1 MRKNIHDFSSFA
13 KIYEAGNDI
22 NLIIG
27 DSITPII
34 LKNSKSLDILGNA
47 GSERTLWK
55 PGMGVKWLKE
65 AVSRYPVTPNVKNLV
80 INIGTNGA
88 FNPKD
93 DIKGLIQEVRRAFP
107 SARLFVVQGS
117 WGWGYNKNVT
127 PEKVKT
133 YYERFRNEGVNVID
147 PPIGNVKD
155 PHTDLP
161 IYQEIGNAIDR
172 AISLGLQRV
181 SPEETTS
188 ADQSKTQATGTI
200 ISRSG
205 DPYKYKVENDHWLAK
220 REDHSR
226 WYEITGKDFKP
237 AYQVSID
244 ILDSE
249 NPNLRTLE
257 APKRSKKPD
266 TEGGPATT
274 ILPVEKGSDPQKLDP
289 EVSEKYNFHLIPD
302 NKGTNYR
309 SAQFPLEIMKQM
321 YPKYSI
327 KNVIRLNGEGKDGR
341 HLKSDQ
347 SVSIAD
353 ERKVCQ
359 EIGCNFY
366 DLSAK
371 TDQDQINEILSKGNT
386 LIHCAHGAD
395 RTGGNVASYL
405 YTKKPNPKLT
415 TTEELWKYTTQYND
429 WNSLAIKKPNTFT
442 EDVYLEQAKK
452 FGVRDLEHAQD
463 LAKKYKQ

>member
-1 MRKNIHDFSSFA
+1 MKKNIHDFRSFSM
-13 KIYEAGNDI
+13 IYESGNSI

-27 DSITPII
+27 DSATPII
-34 LKNSKSLDILGNA
+34 LKNSNSLDILGNS

-55 PGMGVKWLKE
+55 SGMGVKWLKG
-65 AVSRYPVTPNVKNLV
+65 AVSKYPVTPNVKNLV
-80 INIGTNGA
+80 INIGTNGS
-88 FNPKD
+88 FNSND
-93 DIKGLIQEVRRAFP
+93 DIKGLVREIRRAFP

-117 WGWGYNKNVT
+117 WGWGYNKNIT
-127 PEKVKT
+127 PEKIRK
-133 YYERFRNEGVNVID
+133 YYEKFRNEGVNVID

-155 PHTDLP
+155 PHVDLQV
-161 IYQEIGNAIDR
+161 YKKIGNSIDR
-172 AISLGLQRV
+172 AISSGSDIQRDK
-181 SPEETTS
+181 TS
-188 ADQSKTQATGTI
+188 LVGQQKKQITGSVI
-200 ISRSG
+200 ARSD

-220 REDHSR
+220 KDDRSR

-249 NPNLRTLE
+249 NPNLRTID
-257 APKRSKKPD
+257 APKRSQKSE
-266 TEGGPATT
+266 TLNRSSV
-274 ILPVEKGSDPQKLDP
+274 IPVEKGSDPKKLDP
-289 EVSEKYNFHLIPD
+289 EVSEKYNFHLIQD
-302 NKGTNYR
+302 NKQTNYR
-309 SAQFPLEIMKQM
+309 SAQFPLEIMKQI

-327 KNVIRLNGEGKDGR
+327 TNVVRLNGEDIDGR

-353 ERKVCQ
+353 ERKVCR

-366 DLSAK
+366 DLSPK
-371 TDQDQINEILSKGNT
+371 TDQDQVNEILSKGNT

-429 WNSLAIKKPNTFT
+429 WNSLAIKKPNTFK
-442 EDVYLEQAKK
+442 EDVYLGQAKK
-452 FGVRDLEHAQD
+452 FGVRDLKHAQN
-463 LAKKYKQ
+463 LAKKYK